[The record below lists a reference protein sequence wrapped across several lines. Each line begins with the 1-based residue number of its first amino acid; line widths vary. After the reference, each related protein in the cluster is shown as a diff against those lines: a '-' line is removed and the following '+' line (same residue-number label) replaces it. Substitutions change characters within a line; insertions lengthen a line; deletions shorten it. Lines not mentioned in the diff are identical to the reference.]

1 MFFFFSIDYVF
12 LDDFLYKITEEE
24 SRNVYLARDTENNIL
39 YAIKVQKN
47 EFSVYDKKIE
57 RLVASHKQLLRV
69 YTSSTEDEKDKTTT
83 TYIVM
88 ELCIGSLAHFLT
100 STKYLNENV

>member
-1 MFFFFSIDYVF
+1 
-12 LDDFLYKITEEE
+12 
-24 SRNVYLARDTENNIL
+24 LARDAENNIL

-57 RLVASHKQLLRV
+57 RLVKSHKQLLRV
-69 YTSSTEDEKDKTTT
+69 YTSFTEVEKDKTTI